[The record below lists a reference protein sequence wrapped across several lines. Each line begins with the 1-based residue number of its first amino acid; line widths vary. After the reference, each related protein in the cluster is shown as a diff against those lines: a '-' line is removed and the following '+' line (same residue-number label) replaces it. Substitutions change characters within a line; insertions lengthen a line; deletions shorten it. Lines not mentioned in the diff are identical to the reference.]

1 MARVDAAV
9 RDERAAAVE
18 RPSMLTVGTVVWLTS
33 ELMFFGALFAA
44 AFTLRAEAGG
54 RWPAGDAEV
63 DVLLAGALTVILVAS
78 SVTQHA
84 ATSAAEH
91 GDLAATRRWLAV
103 TVALG
108 AVFVGGQLFE
118 WSTLD
123 FSISSHAF
131 GSTFYTLTGFHL
143 LHVTAGVVALAVVL
157 ARAVRQPVRLRPG
170 LDVVTAYWHF
180 VDVVWLAVFGTLY
193 LLP

>member
-1 MARVDAAV
+1 MARVASA
-9 RDERAAAVE
+9 RDERAAAIE
-18 RPSMLTVGTVVWLTS
+18 RPSMLVVGTVVWLTS
-33 ELMFFGALFAA
+33 ELMFFGALIAA

-63 DVLLAGALTVILVAS
+63 DVALAATLTAILLAS
-78 SVTQHA
+78 SVTQHL
-84 ATSAAEH
+84 ATSASEQD
-91 GDLAATRRWLAV
+91 DLAGTRRWLSI

-108 AVFVGGQLFE
+108 AVFVAGQLYE

-131 GSTFYTLTGFHL
+131 GSAFYTLTGFHL
-143 LHVTAGVVALAVVL
+143 LHVAAGVAAIAVVL
-157 ARAVRQPVRLRPG
+157 GRAVRRPDRVQPG
-170 LDVVTAYWHF
+170 LQVVTAYWHF
-180 VDVVWLAVFGTLY
+180 VDAVWLVVFGTMY

>member
-1 MARVDAAV
+1 MARVGAAV
-9 RDERAAAVE
+9 RDERAAAIE

-54 RWPAGDAEV
+54 RWPEGDADV
-63 DVLLAGALTVILVAS
+63 DVLLAGALTVLLVAS

-84 ATSAAEH
+84 ATSAAER
-91 GDLAATRRWLAV
+91 GDLAGVRRWLGV
-103 TVALG
+103 TVGLG
-108 AVFVGGQLFE
+108 ALFVGGQLFE
-118 WSTLD
+118 WSALD

-157 ARAVRQPVRLRPG
+157 ARALRRPSRLRPG

>member
-54 RWPAGDAEV
+54 RWPEGDADV

-91 GDLAATRRWLAV
+91 GDLAGTRRWLAV

-157 ARAVRQPVRLRPG
+157 ARAVHQPVRLRPG